1 LIRDANPSEQN
12 PTTAS
17 DNITVYLKG
26 APDRVIDRCS
36 HVLINGVAKP
46 LDSLARQRYDM
57 ANDKFAKNGERV
69 LGFARIHLDPEH
81 FKKNPAFDFGTDNW
95 KSWKDVKVRDPNI
108 NGWFPMWGLTLCGLV
123 SLNDPPRHMVDMSV
137 LKC

>member
-1 LIRDANPSEQN
+1 
-12 PTTAS
+12 
-17 DNITVYLKG
+17 
-26 APDRVIDRCS
+26 
-36 HVLINGVAKP
+36 
-46 LDSLARQRYDM
+46 M

-81 FKKNPAFDFGTDNW
+81 FKKNPAFDFGTDSW
-95 KSWKDVKVRDPNI
+95 KSWKDVKVRDPTI